1 MWIFLLPLTLREK
14 KKTSPGVL
22 AKNTTKAAMKTAG
35 VLVIIAAGSEPLL
48 LKNLERLRE
57 ANVPRAGKETRVGP
71 DEGRVHWGL

>member
-1 MWIFLLPLTLREK
+1 
-14 KKTSPGVL
+14 
-22 AKNTTKAAMKTAG
+22 MKTAG

-57 ANVPRAGKETRVGP
+57 ANAGKETRVGP

>member
-1 MWIFLLPLTLREK
+1 
-14 KKTSPGVL
+14 
-22 AKNTTKAAMKTAG
+22 MKTAG